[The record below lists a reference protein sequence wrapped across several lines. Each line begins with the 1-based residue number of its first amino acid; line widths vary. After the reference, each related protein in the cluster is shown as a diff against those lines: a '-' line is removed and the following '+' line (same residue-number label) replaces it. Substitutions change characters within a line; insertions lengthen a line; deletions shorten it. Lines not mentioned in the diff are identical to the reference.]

1 MERLIF
7 RYTISDSC
15 TYWATEH
22 IPFEYESK
30 EAAERDIFT
39 KACATFLNDDLDGW
53 KNSPHGHAP
62 EPFCMK
68 MLETEFEHYYF
79 FSRTPIPNSKRFKID
94 YTPTFEIYTLDEF
107 FTRADPLFS

>member
-7 RYTISDSC
+7 KYTISDSC

-30 EAAERDIFT
+30 EAAERDIFAN
-39 KACATFLNDDLDGW
+39 ACATFLNEDMDEFKG
-53 KNSPHGHAP
+53 PHGHIP
-62 EPFCMK
+62 EPYSTK
-68 MLETEFEHYYF
+68 MLETDMEYYYF

-94 YTPTFEIYTLDEF
+94 YTPTFEILTLDEF
-107 FTRADPLFS
+107 FTEKEPLFC

>member
-15 TYWATEH
+15 TYWSTEH

-39 KACATFLNDDLDGW
+39 NACSTFLNDDLDGW
-53 KNSPHGHAP
+53 KISPHGHAP

-68 MLETEFEHYYF
+68 MLEIDMEHYYF

-94 YTPTFEIYTLDEF
+94 YTPTFEILTLDEF
-107 FTRADPLFS
+107 FAEKEPLFS